1 MYKEFQDT
9 ERRAGL
15 KALIRYF
22 CVQLLSQVRVFVT
35 TGVLYFSRLTQSLC
49 LKRHKSVCDLIL
61 QLFVL
66 SLTEWAASMS
76 WVSGSPTTQSQD
88 GFKHFTTPTAA
99 LSRLDVFHPEILTV
113 GPPNSPS
120 CKVDEAI
127 NSPTLLFFQ
136 LLTLG
141 FSTLL
146 ILTFWGQIILSW
158 GSRCCPRALAG
169 CLTVPLASASP
180 NN

>member
-1 MYKEFQDT
+1 MKVTKNVQRFQDT

-22 CVQLLSQVRVFVT
+22 CVVQLLSQVRVFVT
-35 TGVLYFSRLTQSLC
+35 TGSYIYSRLTQESLSQETPSP
-49 LKRHKSVCDLIL
+49 SVTCTDLWPVIL

-113 GPPNSPS
+113 GPPNDPS
-120 CKVDEAI
+120 YKSGWGHQLT
-127 NSPTLLFFQ
+127 NSTVLSTFNSGFLN
-136 LLTLG
+136 LDDIDILG
-141 FSTLL
+141 PDNS
-146 ILTFWGQIILSW
+146 
-158 GSRCCPRALAG
+158 
-169 CLTVPLASASP
+169 
-180 NN
+180 